1 MDLRQKVLFF
11 CEMIEVLNLVN
22 GSVSGHCQVTCT
34 VFYNDTPT
42 LSDQKKNL
50 SFFSPLSAYSLQS
63 NTSSSIEQF
72 RPSKQDPIVW
82 LSLKLERQDTE

>member
-42 LSDQKKNL
+42 LSDQKKPIFL
-50 SFFSPLSAYSLQS
+50 LPSVGV
-63 NTSSSIEQF
+63 QF
-72 RPSKQDPIVW
+72 AVKYLFKYRPSKQDPIVW
-82 LSLKLERQDTE
+82 LSLKLERKDTE